1 MKYLGAI
8 VDDNDIATK
17 KYVDDHAGGGSSNVT
32 TLFLKY
38 NSSNGRYL
46 SSTANSTTALTF
58 NQIDTYAQAGPVLI
72 RPVTM
77 TNYAGGLIATEKIA
91 SVDLVAGSYEDT
103 PVFIILRINY
113 VDGSSGN
120 SYSRYLKLSGSS
132 TTAAMYAGTSDVDV
146 TTPLM
151 TVAQLTAGTDNYDRP
166 VSAKV
171 IHDYIA
177 SLDASNTAY

>member
-1 MKYLGAI
+1 MKYYGP
-8 VDDNDIATK
+8 VTDNYDLATK
-17 KYVDDHAGGGSSNVT
+17 KYVDDNAGGGGSSNVT

-46 SSTANSTTALTF
+46 SSTADSTTALTF

-77 TNYAGGLIATEKIA
+77 TNYAGGLIATERIA
-91 SVDLVAGSYEDT
+91 SVDLVAGNYEDT

-113 VDGSSGN
+113 VDDNGN
-120 SYSRYLKLSGSS
+120 SWSSYLRLSASS
-132 TTAAMYAGTSDVDV
+132 TTAAMYAGTSDVGV